1 MEALA
6 QGRLLQWFATI
17 CQGGVGA
24 IAASAHWATHQFARV
39 IAWLRSGQLDAART
53 EWTPLVPWIEAAFAE
68 PNPAPVKAMLALD
81 GAIEDGLRAP
91 MTGCSGALL
100 ARLQQLHQRMGAA
113 GPSTPVS
120 A

>member
-1 MEALA
+1 MLA
-6 QGRLLQWFATI
+6 GEDLQLFATI

-24 IAASAHWATHQFARV
+24 IAASAHWATNRFARV
-39 IAWLRSGQLDAART
+39 IALLRGGQLDAARAQ
-53 EWTPLVPWIEAAFAE
+53 WTALLPWIEAAFAE

-81 GAIEDGLRAP
+81 GAIENGMRPP

-120 A
+120 P